1 MLGIIAAFKFVKAAL
16 FIAGGVGALRML
28 DPAVEERVRQWLLA
42 LSLAHG
48 WPIILGL
55 LSKLSG
61 LSGHRLQAL
70 GAVAFAY
77 ALLFLIEGTGLWLAQ
92 RWAEY
97 LTVIATASFLPV
109 ELYELH
115 RGMSTVKFVALL
127 ANVAMVAY
135 LIYRLWHDRRRTR

>member
-1 MLGIIAAFKFVKAAL
+1 MLGIIAAFKLVKAAL
-16 FIAGGVGALRML
+16 FIAGGVGLLRML
-28 DPAVEERVRQWLLA
+28 NPEVEERVRQWLLA

-48 WPIILGL
+48 WPIILRL

-77 ALLFLIEGTGLWLAQ
+77 AALFLVEGIGLWLAQ

-109 ELYELH
+109 EIYELY
-115 RGMSTVKFVALL
+115 RGMSRVKFVALL
-127 ANVAMVAY
+127 ANIAMVAY
-135 LIYRLWHDRRRTR
+135 LVYRLWHDRRTR

>member
-1 MLGIIAAFKFVKAAL
+1 MLGIIAAFKLVKAAL
-16 FIAGGVGALRML
+16 FIAGGVGLLRML
-28 DPAVEERVRQWLLA
+28 NPAVEERVRQWLLA

-48 WPIILGL
+48 WPIILRL

-77 ALLFLIEGTGLWLAQ
+77 AALFLVEGIGLWLAQ

-109 ELYELH
+109 EIYELY
-115 RGMSTVKFVALL
+115 RGMSPVKFVALL
-127 ANVAMVAY
+127 ANITMVAY
-135 LIYRLWHDRRRTR
+135 LVYRLWHDRRTR

>member
-1 MLGIIAAFKFVKAAL
+1 MLGIIAAFKLVKAAL
-16 FIAGGVGALRML
+16 FIAGGVGLLRML
-28 DPAVEERVRQWLLA
+28 NPAVEERVRQWLLA

-48 WPIILGL
+48 WPIILRL

-77 ALLFLIEGTGLWLAQ
+77 AALFLVEGIGLWLAQ

-109 ELYELH
+109 EIYELY
-115 RGMSTVKFVALL
+115 RGMSRVKFVALL
-127 ANVAMVAY
+127 ANIAMVAY
-135 LIYRLWHDRRRTR
+135 LVYRLWHDRRTR